1 MVGKRSLTN
10 VPQANDQP
18 QNGDIERGL
27 QKPKLTRFRDIVE
40 LATAA
45 NERSKIKQKLK
56 EGIDR
61 KNLETYRKS
70 KDELKE
76 IKNKPLRRFYERQN
90 QRLDDW
96 LEVDTVVM
104 SMADDIL
111 ESMNPDRDH
120 DGHAEQDGA
129 LQGVGER
136 IAELLPEDEKEDRR
150 RSEKHAT
157 WAINVGYYLLWL
169 LQGQF

>member
-10 VPQANDQP
+10 VPRANDLP
-18 QNGDIERGL
+18 HNGDIEHGV
-27 QKPKLTRFRDIVE
+27 QKPKFARFSDIVD

-45 NERSKIKQKLK
+45 NERSKIKRKLQ

-61 KNLETYRKS
+61 EGLEQHRKS

-76 IKNKPLRRFYERQN
+76 IESKPLRRFYERQN

-96 LEVDTVVM
+96 LEVDTVVL

-120 DGHAEQDGA
+120 DGHAERDGA
-129 LQGVGER
+129 LQGVGGR
-136 IAELLPEDEKEDRR
+136 IAELLPDVEKEDRR
-150 RSEKHAT
+150 RSVKHAT
-157 WAINVGYYLLWL
+157 WAINVS
-169 LQGQF
+169 